1 MNVLM
6 MVSWYTRLNK
16 EISAGIFHYE
26 QIMNMKEKC
35 NVALFWPF
43 DIEQKERC

>member
-6 MVSWYTRLNK
+6 MVSWYTGLNK

-26 QIMNMKEKC
+26 QIMNMKEKM
-35 NVALFWPF
+35 
-43 DIEQKERC
+43 